1 MPVVDRTKQGKD
13 TRDQIIEKLDH
24 LSPDL
29 LLGVLSYVEFV
40 SMDPVSR
47 SLLTC
52 AVDRQPLR
60 DDARE
65 LIEEAFHE
73 PRPGVADEQI
83 RKELGL

>member
-1 MPVVDRTKQGKD
+1 MPVIDRTKEEKD
-13 TRDQIIEKLDH
+13 TRGQIIEKLDH
-24 LSPDL
+24 LSPEL

-52 AVDRQPLR
+52 SVDLQPLR

-65 LIEEAFHE
+65 VIEEAFNE
-73 PRPGVADEQI
+73 PRPGVSDEQI
-83 RKELGL
+83 RQELGL